1 MARTRTELM
10 AYLDGLGIETRTV
23 DHPPLFTV
31 EQSQALRGEIAGA
44 HTKNLFVKDKKGR
57 HFLLTVGEDSEVDL
71 KTVHQ
76 AIGASGRVS
85 FGKPEALWDL
95 LGVRPGAVTAFGILN
110 DVEGQVT
117 LVLDA
122 ALMQNDVVNCHP
134 LTNEATTTIASGDL
148 VRFAEA
154 TGHAPL
160 ILNLAAASPHDGHLA

>member
-1 MARTRTELM
+1 MARTRADLM
-10 AYLDGLGIETRTV
+10 AFLDGLGIRTKTV
-23 DHPPLFTV
+23 DHPPLYTV

-57 HFLLTVGEDSEVDL
+57 YFLLTVGEEAEVDL

-76 AIGASGRVS
+76 LIGASGRVS
-85 FGKPEALWDL
+85 FGRPEALMDL
-95 LGVRPGAVTAFGILN
+95 LGVQPGAVTALGVFN
-110 DVEGQVT
+110 DVGGLVT

-122 ALMQNDVVNCHP
+122 SLMQNDIVNCHP
-134 LTNEATTTIASGDL
+134 LTNDATTTIASKDL

-160 ILNLAAASPHDGHLA
+160 VLNLATA

>member
-1 MARTRTELM
+1 MGRTRAELM
-10 AYLDGLGIETRTV
+10 AYLDDLGIETKTV

-57 HFLLTVGEDSEVDL
+57 YFLLTVGEDAEVDL

-76 AIGASGRVS
+76 TIGASGRVS
-85 FGKPEALWDL
+85 FGKPDALSEL
-95 LGVRPGAVTAFGILN
+95 LGVQPGAVTAFGVVN
-110 DVEGQVT
+110 DVGGQVT

-122 ALMQNDVVNCHP
+122 ALMQNDIVNCHP
-134 LTNEATTTIASGDL
+134 LTNEATTSIASSDL

-160 ILNLAAASPHDGHLA
+160 ILNLAAASPHDGHA

>member
-1 MARTRTELM
+1 MARTRVDLM
-10 AYLDGLGIETRTV
+10 AFLDGLGIRTRTV
-23 DHPPLFTV
+23 DHPPLYTV

-57 HFLLTVGEDSEVDL
+57 YFLLTVGEEAEVDL

-76 AIGASGRVS
+76 LIGASGRVS
-85 FGKPEALWDL
+85 FGKPEALMDL
-95 LGVRPGAVTAFGILN
+95 LGVQPGAVTALGVFN
-110 DVEGQVT
+110 DVGGLVT

-122 ALMQNDVVNCHP
+122 SLMQNEIVNCHP
-134 LTNEATTTIASGDL
+134 LTNDATTTIASKDL

-160 ILNLAAASPHDGHLA
+160 VLNLATA

>member
-1 MARTRTELM
+1 MARTRADLM
-10 AYLDGLGIETRTV
+10 AFLDGLGIRTKTV
-23 DHPPLFTV
+23 DHPPLYTV

-57 HFLLTVGEDSEVDL
+57 YFLLTVGEEAEVDL

-76 AIGASGRVS
+76 LIGASGRVS
-85 FGKPEALWDL
+85 FGRPEALMDL
-95 LGVRPGAVTAFGILN
+95 LGVQPGAVTALGVFN
-110 DVEGQVT
+110 DVGGLVT

-122 ALMQNDVVNCHP
+122 SLMQNEIVNCHP
-134 LTNEATTTIASGDL
+134 LTNDATTTIASKDL

-160 ILNLAAASPHDGHLA
+160 VLNLATA

>member
-1 MARTRTELM
+1 MARTRVDLM
-10 AYLDGLGIETRTV
+10 AFLDGLGIRTKTV
-23 DHPPLFTV
+23 DHPPLYTV

-57 HFLLTVGEDSEVDL
+57 YFLLTVGEEAEVDL

-76 AIGASGRVS
+76 LIGASGRVS
-85 FGKPEALWDL
+85 FGKPEALMDL
-95 LGVRPGAVTAFGILN
+95 LGVQPGAVTALGVFN
-110 DVEGQVT
+110 DVGGLVT

-122 ALMQNDVVNCHP
+122 SLMQNEIVNCHP
-134 LTNEATTTIASGDL
+134 LTNDATTTIASKDL

-160 ILNLAAASPHDGHLA
+160 VLNLATA

>member
-1 MARTRTELM
+1 MARTRADLM
-10 AYLDGLGIETRTV
+10 AFLDGLGIRTKTV
-23 DHPPLFTV
+23 DHPPLYTV

-57 HFLLTVGEDSEVDL
+57 YFLLTVGEEAEVDL

-76 AIGASGRVS
+76 LIGASGRVS
-85 FGKPEALWDL
+85 FGKPEALMDL
-95 LGVRPGAVTAFGILN
+95 LGVQPGAVTALGVFN
-110 DVEGQVT
+110 DVGGLVT

-122 ALMQNDVVNCHP
+122 SLMQNEIVNCHP
-134 LTNEATTTIASGDL
+134 LTNDATTTIASKDL

-160 ILNLAAASPHDGHLA
+160 VLNLATA